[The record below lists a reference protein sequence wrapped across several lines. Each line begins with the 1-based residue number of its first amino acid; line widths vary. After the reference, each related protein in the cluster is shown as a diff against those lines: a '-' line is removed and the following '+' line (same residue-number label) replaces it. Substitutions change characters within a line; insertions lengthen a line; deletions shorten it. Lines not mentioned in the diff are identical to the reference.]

1 MMLLEAR
8 DLDTYYGP
16 SQVLH
21 GCSIEVGEGEC
32 LAVLGRNGVGKT
44 TLVHSLSG
52 LIEIRKGH
60 VRLGGEDLTHAPP
73 EKRLVAGMTL
83 VPQGH
88 RVFKSLTVT
97 ENLTV
102 AERRT
107 GAEEAWTVDD
117 VYDRFPIL
125 RERARQS
132 AGNLSGGQQ
141 QMLAVGRA
149 MLGNGRLVLMDEPS
163 EGLDPQRVA
172 LIGDIIAELKQ
183 RGTSVLL
190 VEQRVA
196 FALRVAD
203 RVAFMVRG
211 EVVES
216 LDGDAVRADP
226 DIVTRH
232 LGLVGT

>member
-1 MMLLEAR
+1 MLLEAR
-8 DLDTYYGP
+8 DLDTFYGP

-21 GCSIEVGEGEC
+21 GCGIEVDEGEC
-32 LAVLGRNGVGKT
+32 VAVLGRNGVGKT

-52 LIEIRKGH
+52 LIEVRAGQ
-60 VRLGGEDLTHAPP
+60 VRLDGRDLTKAPP
-73 EKRLVAGMTL
+73 EKRLAAGMTL

-88 RVFKSLTVT
+88 RVFKSLTVS

-102 AERRT
+102 AVRRT
-107 GAEEAWTVDD
+107 DGDAAWTVDD

-125 RERARQS
+125 RERAKQS

-149 MLGNGRLVLMDEPS
+149 MLGNGRVVLMDEPS

-196 FALRVAD
+196 FALRIAD

-216 LDGDAVRADP
+216 LAGDVARADP
-226 DIVTRH
+226 ELVTRH
-232 LGLVGT
+232 LGLVGA

>member
-1 MMLLEAR
+1 MLLEAR

-21 GCSIEVGEGEC
+21 GCNIEIAEGEC
-32 LAVLGRNGVGKT
+32 VAVLGRNGVGKT
-44 TLVHSLSG
+44 TLVHSLAG
-52 LIEIRKGH
+52 LIA
-60 VRLGGEDLTHAPP
+60 VRGGSVHFDGKDITKAPP
-73 EKRLVAGMTL
+73 EKRLVAGVTL

-88 RVFKSLTVT
+88 RVFRSLTVT

-102 AERRT
+102 AERRSD
-107 GAEEAWTVDD
+107 AEGTWRIDD

-125 RERARQS
+125 RERAKQS

-141 QMLAVGRA
+141 QMLAVARA
-149 MLGNGRLVLMDEPS
+149 MLGNGRVVLMDEPS
-163 EGLDPQRVA
+163 EGLDPQRVT
-172 LIGDIIAELKQ
+172 LIGDIITELKR
-183 RGTSVLL
+183 RGTAVLL

-196 FALRVAD
+196 FALKVAD

-216 LDGDAVRADP
+216 LDGDVVRADP
-226 DIVTRH
+226 DLVTRH
-232 LGLVGT
+232 LGLVGA